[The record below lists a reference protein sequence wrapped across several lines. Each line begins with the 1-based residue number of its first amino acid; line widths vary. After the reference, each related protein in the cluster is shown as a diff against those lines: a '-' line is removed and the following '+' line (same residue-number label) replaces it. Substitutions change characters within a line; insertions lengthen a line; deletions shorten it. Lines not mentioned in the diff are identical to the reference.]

1 MPGTNPSF
9 VIRSL
14 SPESQY
20 IISVSAGN
28 DYGPSGWSDL
38 IYSETPKVIKART
51 ETADCSGKNDTTN
64 GGKCFES
71 KPVIECEQENE

>member
-1 MPGTNPSF
+1 MLGTNPSF

-38 IYSETPKVIKART
+38 IYSETPKAIKART
-51 ETADCSGKNDTTN
+51 ETADYAGKNDTTK
-64 GGKCFES
+64 GGKCFDS
-71 KPVIECEQENE
+71 KQIIGCE